1 MHHTGGPGW
10 RITMDSYEPMVLALY
25 IRDVAGLAGAGIPS
39 LSKLSPTIH
48 PADHAHVTA
57 PFGGVEALW
66 EQWNAWWESL
76 QRGYPTAQPLLV
88 PPAFAEF
95 DQLPALQCVL
105 QAHFGAALTWTRE
118 HRKSYDEKVALR
130 ETLGGHKIL
139 GELVQNR
146 ELELGR
152 HARDFNLSIVEMP
165 LAEDRAWL
173 TTNNRLIMSESLLDS
188 PQTFTS
194 FVQPVVEMLV

>member
-25 IRDVAGLAGAGIPS
+25 IRDVAGLVGAGDPS
-39 LSKLSPTIH
+39 LSALT
-48 PADHAHVTA
+48 PAVKAVHHDHLTA
-57 PFGGVEALW
+57 PFGGFEALH
-66 EQWNAWWESL
+66 EQWDAWWQAL
-76 QRGYPTAQPLLV
+76 QRGYPSIRPTLD
-88 PPAFAEF
+88 PPEF
-95 DQLPALQCVL
+95 SEFNQLPALQSVL
-105 QAHFGAALTWTRE
+105 QAHFGAAFTWTRE
-118 HRKSYDEKVALR
+118 HRESYDEKVALR

-152 HARDFNLSIVEMP
+152 HARDFTLNILEMP
-165 LAEDRAWL
+165 LGEPRAWL
-173 TTNNRLIMSESLLDS
+173 TDSNRLIMSENLLDT
-188 PQTFTS
+188 PDTFVS